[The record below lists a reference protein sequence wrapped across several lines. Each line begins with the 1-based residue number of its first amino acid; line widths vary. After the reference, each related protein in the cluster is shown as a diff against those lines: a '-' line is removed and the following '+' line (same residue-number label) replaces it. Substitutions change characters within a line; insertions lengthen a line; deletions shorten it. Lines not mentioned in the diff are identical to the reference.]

1 MYSIILFPILI
12 GFCFVGMNLWGAQSQ
27 EYSTFQNAFISIIL
41 LAVGKADVINLVS
54 IDYYWTL
61 LFLTFFY
68 FVIVFFLISVFLGI
82 FIDSYRL
89 VIMDLGYSFGR
100 QNAWKLSGF
109 LFFKIFKKIIFLFI
123 FLYNLTIM
131 FSII

>member
-1 MYSIILFPILI
+1 
-12 GFCFVGMNLWGAQSQ
+12 VGMNLWGAQAQ
-27 EYSTFQNAFISIIL
+27 EYSTFQDAFISIIL
-41 LAVGKADVINLVS
+41 LSLGIADAINLVN

-109 LFFKIFKKIIFLFI
+109 NIF
-123 FLYNLTIM
+123 
-131 FSII
+131 